1 MPDHRSS
8 SDCSQLMIVYV
19 LITSTVITYKFV
31 IKESQ
36 TQFDSPIS
44 YSVKDIVLSHGRRLA
59 QAFFHLHIF

>member
-44 YSVKDIVLSHGRRLA
+44 YPVKDIVLSH
-59 QAFFHLHIF
+59 